1 MAEDTAPAKE
11 KKTAAGAKPR
21 CPMCGK
27 PQVKAYRPFC
37 SQRCADLDLGRWLTG
52 EYRIA
57 AVEEEADF
65 DEEFFGEE

>member
-1 MAEDTAPAKE
+1 MAEDPLSE
-11 KKTAAGAKPR
+11 KLRELVGERGR
-21 CPMCGK
+21 CPICGK
-27 PQVKAYRPFC
+27 RPVKAYRPFC

-65 DEEFFGEE
+65 DEDFYGEE